1 MEKFSG
7 FFIFLLI
14 ASYYIL
20 LLLNRPLL
28 LLESDSFTSFK
39 KKCSKS
45 FEKKCC
51 FCAKRRNVKKGI
63 ISILFHM
70 YMHLD
75 QFLDFKTKFEKYA
88 VYK

>member
-39 KKCSKS
+39 KKCSK
-45 FEKKCC
+45 FC